1 MENDTTTAL
10 SEAQLRRLAALQDS
24 ILPASGDGSMP
35 SAAAIDLPA
44 YLDEQAPGFR
54 AELAMIIDSFDD
66 DFPGL
71 PLGRRVE
78 LVRDFSVGHPQA
90 FRRLVF
96 RVYDSYYQD
105 DRVRTAIGARPG
117 PPFPSGH
124 SIPAGDLS
132 SLEAVKA
139 RGKGYRRLS
148 EPAEG

>member
-1 MENDTTTAL
+1 MENDATTAL

-54 AELAMIIDSFDD
+54 AELAVILDRFDD
-66 DFPGL
+66 GFPAL
-71 PLGRRVE
+71 PLERRVE
-78 LVRDFSVGHPQA
+78 LVRDFALADAAA

-96 RVYDSYYQD
+96 RVYDAYYQD
-105 DRVRTAIGARPG
+105 DRVRVAIGARPG
-117 PPFPSGH
+117 PPFPGGH

-132 SLEAVKA
+132 SLEGVKA
-139 RGKGYRRLS
+139 RGKGYRRVS